1 MLTVKDGKKQ
11 DWESMPLS
19 EMAKG
24 NAMDSYYTLMLFHK
38 MYSELQKLDL
48 TDHYKNL
55 LSPLIPVLADI
66 ENRGMLIDNG
76 TLGNLDSRVKS
87 KVDEAKSKVLSFP
100 FVKEE
105 YNIASNKDLIKIFY
119 HDSEGLGLYP
129 PTKTDKG
136 SPSVDKNAM
145 ETLEN
150 LIEAELEKRSSK

>member
-11 DWESMPLS
+11 DWASMPLS
-19 EMAKG
+19 EMAHG
-24 NAMDSYYTLMLFHK
+24 NAMDSYYTLKLFHK
-38 MYSELQKLDL
+38 LYDELDRIELV
-48 TDHYKNL
+48 DHYNNL

-66 ENRGMLIDNG
+66 ENRGMLIKTE
-76 TLGNLDSRVKS
+76 TLDNLDSRVNE
-87 KVDEAKSKVLSFP
+87 KVVSAKQKVREFP

-105 YNIASNKDLIKIFY
+105 YNIASTKDLIKMFY
-119 HDSEGLGLYP
+119 HDAEGLGLYP

-150 LIEAELEKRSSK
+150 LIEEELEKRSSK